1 MIKPLRDTL
10 IKNIKESSLF
20 SRKTSTNDLYIKL
33 AFEFIRNNLNI
44 ECISVE
50 DNGSTVVINKAI
62 SSNNRHYLK
71 EEIRIK
77 SDLLGSG
84 IKKIHFK
91 GFNVTDEIY
100 ILPIGEINGI
110 EFLMDDES
118 GTLDSN
124 LHLYVYGNF
133 GSFRNCKFSAYNV
146 HPFVSS
152 LTELPDKYSFDKN
165 LGTMPIYEWI
175 GGKIQKGLIPFKR
188 PDKMGGKDVFE
199 VLYGNGNKFIT
210 KNALIVYNFYI
221 CLDKNNEQNRKMER
235 LPKST
240 LNKTYSNYN
249 MEDIWDI
256 GGSYTKSHVNLL
268 STTYQKK
275 IMEYFSNQMI
285 INYKFHNIQNYNY
298 DMQNNIG
305 VVIEK

>member
-1 MIKPLRDTL
+1 MVKIKPF
-10 IKNIKESSLF
+10 KEILLKESSSLF

-50 DNGSTVVINKAI
+50 DNGSTVVIDKSI

-77 SDLLGSG
+77 NDLLGSG

-100 ILPIGEINGI
+100 IIPIGEINGI
-110 EFLMDDES
+110 EFLMDDEK

-124 LHLYVYGNF
+124 LHLFVYGNF
-133 GSFRNCKFSAYNV
+133 GSFKNCNFSAYKV

-165 LGTMPIYEWI
+165 LGTIPIYEWI
-175 GGKIQKGLIPFKR
+175 GGKIPKGLIPFKR
-188 PDKMGGKDVFE
+188 PDKMGGKDAFE

-235 LPKST
+235 LPKSA
-240 LNKTYSNYN
+240 LNKTYINYS

-275 IMEYFSNQMI
+275 IMEYFSNQ
-285 INYKFHNIQNYNY
+285 INNKYRDVRNYNY
-298 DMQNNIG
+298 DLQNNIG